1 MNTKP
6 SITIIGLG
14 RLGNALSFALEKA
27 SYTNVDRYS
36 KGKKIK
42 QLNDWVFITTPDSEI
57 VKVVSEL
64 ALNFKDLTGKQV
76 FHSSGTISSSVLS
89 ELEKLGAKTACFHPL
104 ASITSKTA
112 SFEGIYFDVEGE
124 EEAVSKLE
132 LLAED
137 LGAKSI
143 RVSPK
148 EKELLH
154 VSAVIASNYL
164 VSLADIAIQ
173 VSGSSN
179 IPQKTLMDALL
190 PLMKS
195 SLDNLK
201 ELSPSEA
208 LTGPISR
215 GDVQTVQRHV
225 KLLENEEE
233 LLNVYKKL
241 GLLTLE
247 LIGNDLKDNTIK
259 FRLYDV
265 LK

>member
-6 SITIIGLG
+6 SVTIIGLG
-14 RLGNALSFALEKA
+14 RLGNALSLALEKA
-27 SYTNVDRYS
+27 SYTNIESYS
-36 KGKKIK
+36 KGEKIE

-64 ALNFKDLTGKQV
+64 ALYFKDLNSKQV
-76 FHSSGTISSSVLS
+76 FHSSGTISSSVLN
-89 ELEKLGAKTACFHPL
+89 ELKKRGAKTACFHPL

-112 SFEGIYFDVEGE
+112 SFDGIYFDIEGE
-124 EEAVSKLE
+124 EAAVSKLE

-164 VSLADIAIQ
+164 VTLADIAIQ
-173 VSGSSN
+173 VSGSST
-179 IPQKTLMDALL
+179 ISQKTLMDALL

-195 SLDNLK
+195 SLDNLH

-208 LTGPISR
+208 LTGPIAR
-215 GDVQTVQRHV
+215 GDVKTVQRHIQ
-225 KLLENEEE
+225 LLDNEEE

-247 LIGNDLKDNTIK
+247 LIGNDLNDKTIK
-259 FRLYDV
+259 YRLYDV